1 MAEAGFTESGQVRCE
16 APDGLRGEGQ
26 FACYRWVIGAKAAR
40 PLSSGLDDY

>member
-1 MAEAGFTESGQVRCE
+1 MAEAGLAPSGKIRFE
-16 APDGLRGEGQ
+16 ALDGLRGEGQ